1 MSSRLAA
8 IETHLLALMRGA
20 VTNHV
25 RLCESLPG
33 VWTEKTFKQVL
44 RVVPAV
50 YLAWDGGPAQRSAGD
65 AVSIES
71 RWFVYVV
78 TSHASGERARRH
90 GDATAIGAYELLELL
105 VPLLHG
111 QVVPDAGAIAITGID
126 NVFSDDADAVAV
138 AVYAIGFAM
147 PLGFVFAPEL
157 ATLSPFATFD
167 VSWDVPPHVAPA
179 VHTQWLSGDHSA
191 GAPDARDRVSPAQ

>member
-8 IETHLLALMRGA
+8 VETALLALMRGA
-20 VTNHV
+20 VANHV
-25 RLCESLPG
+25 RICESLPG

-65 AVSIES
+65 ALSIES

-78 TSHASGERARRH
+78 TAHASGEKARRH
-90 GDATAIGAYELLELL
+90 GDATSIGAYELLELL
-105 VPLLHG
+105 APLLHG
-111 QVVPDAGAIAITGID
+111 HVVPDAGAITITGID
-126 NVFSDDADAVAV
+126 NAFADDTDAVGV
-138 AVYAIGFAM
+138 AIYAIGFTL

-157 ATLSPFATFD
+157 TSLASFATFD

-179 VHTQWLSGDHSA
+179 VHTQWLSGDHSVA
-191 GAPDARDRVSPAQ
+191 VPDARDRVSLPQ